1 VGLWRWARDVIADRG
16 EDAPVPIFLERAS
29 VENGYSF
36 RLGVRAGL
44 GGQETARI
52 VLHRR
57 PNPDPHPVL
66 KEIHSCEVA
75 GRSLQAANVYSLRA
89 KVAALLDS
97 IAPARTLP
105 LCYFRAPAMDFEL
118 PVYEDDG
125 RISAPILGGPRLRA
139 ADLAGIRGHV
149 CRYFLAAGYAT
160 DADEVETLVLRPRD
174 LRLVPPAAVFRS
186 TADPAL
192 WIASVDGISPDG
204 PVVGVLEHAAR
215 LRDPERARAGAGPA
229 AGDAVP
235 AAPDVVSLLR
245 LLRVELARGRR
256 RLDPATVYATE
267 VRPDQWALAEA
278 RLQDTGRRLVAHLSD
293 DDGGRL
299 EMTIRRTG
307 AGEALTAVE
316 DRGISFFAAGSDEE
330 LADAVGVY
338 LTSRG
343 FLRFAHEIEIQVA
356 QAPRAERL
364 DAEAI
369 RTHGDDLEIAASASE
384 EAHA

>member
-16 EDAPVPIFLERAS
+16 EDAPVSIFLEHAG
-29 VENGYSF
+29 VEGGYSF

-52 VLHRR
+52 ELHRR
-57 PNPDPHPVL
+57 LNPDPHPLL
-66 KEIHSCEVA
+66 KEIHSCEVV
-75 GRSLQAANVYSLRA
+75 GRSLQAANVYALRA

-118 PVYEDDG
+118 PVYEDEG
-125 RISAPILGGPRLRA
+125 RISAPILGGRRLRA
-139 ADLAGIRGHV
+139 ADIAGIRGHV
-149 CRYFLAAGYAT
+149 CRYLVAAGYAS
-160 DADEVETLVLRPRD
+160 DPAEVEMLVLRPRD

-186 TADPAL
+186 SADPAV

-215 LRDPERARAGAGPA
+215 LRDPERVRAGVRPA
-229 AGDAVP
+229 AGEAVP

-256 RLDPATVYATE
+256 RLDPASLYATE
-267 VRPDQWALAEA
+267 VRPDQWALSEA

-293 DDGGRL
+293 DDGTRL
-299 EMTIRRTG
+299 EMAIRRTG
-307 AGEALTAVE
+307 AGEALTALE
-316 DRGISFFAAGSDEE
+316 DRGISFFAAGSEEE

-338 LTSRG
+338 LASHG
-343 FLRFAHEIEIQVA
+343 FVRFAQEIEIHA
-356 QAPRAERL
+356 APAPRAERL
-364 DAEAI
+364 EADAI
-369 RTHGDDLEIAASASE
+369 RTHSDDFAIAAPASE
-384 EAHA
+384 EAHP